1 MPITNDNLNKKLY
14 QLLKVQGFDPVPK
27 DSKGQTTPVPDEAE
41 VFRFTFKVD
50 GKPVGPAWITVD
62 SNQDLKVYYDDETM
76 GAVNEDGGE
85 GRIDDFTEF
94 LQQLKQWAQRRQLG
108 FDVENQDHLESDMA
122 QREYM
127 KNKERISEGYY
138 PMGKTASYND
148 SVPSVKII
156 LQHTKAIQEGEQR
169 FRNIA
174 KIFLENT
181 VGERILAPTTR
192 PGIAKVYA
200 RHLAEGGLPHDE
212 RWNHIGGL
220 VEEYTKMAG
229 FVRATRGNQFNESAQ
244 QLVNE
249 GINHYQSLR
258 ETLSRMIGH
267 KGYNA
272 YFESWTPTLME
283 DETDTDT
290 LNELFVQ
297 ETMDP
302 RIESVMPILSRIHKK
317 VNEMSEVKSLEEWAD
332 NLIGEATDLTSIPE
346 DDLDEGLDPEKRGR
360 LNDLIDLYRDATE
373 PDDYYDRGDYEPE
386 EVIDMIRQEFGDK
399 IASQVEAG
407 ADKMHFPRHGIQRSD
422 PLGWKKPA
430 DRITKAGKMYKQDSD
445 YMKNTIKS
453 RYKLSGKSA
462 TEGVEEGLGDVAKKV
477 GSALKTGAKAVG
489 KAIVGKDDD
498 ELLRDLKKRAGV
510 RNPETGKPSMAY
522 SDVEKV
528 DEVDMGQYDAA
539 KSSPKHNNDDQVFKN
554 FREKLRQYEKDS
566 AQPKKKDSE
575 KVDEDLGPEQKRVGQ
590 LGPTEKVGKKGAVG
604 KLVGAN
610 ESVNNQANLVRE
622 DLKSTPPFPGVPA
635 GRKEMQKPRPAT
647 QDEING
653 LTAMSKSHT
662 LAPDLMIYWW
672 QDPKLKEFTR
682 EQWQDLEKKL
692 AAARAKNQKYP
703 AITRTSPTSKTAAKP
718 SSMINR
724 IRAGMPTRGTGMN
737 EDWRSEIQDIDDWAN
752 AVREKLKATPLA
764 QRLSMA
770 QKLSQIENKNFGS
783 ELTDRPRYNNQT
795 GKPDSNRTLKAFTNV
810 VYEVYTDLENQAVQA
825 AGPQA
830 GGFGSATVNQTA
842 MNANAQAQQDASMAN
857 HYQQHIDDYALMAND
872 DFIEWFEK
880 AKESLLA
887 NPSDDNARRL
897 SADQVK
903 RFGSKLIGQIEPHRA
918 GYRDAYYTPQVKN
931 ILDNDVALMYEIE
944 RRQNRNFEEF
954 MDNIEAWRKNWSKVS
969 DKNKEKLANMTGKS
983 IEDLEEYIAGS
994 SFDQAKPD
1002 TNENFINTDAQA
1014 VVTEM
1019 DKSEDNKG
1027 PEGKATP
1034 VKAKD
1039 FAKDAGKKLN
1049 KQMDK
1054 AHKKDVKE
1062 GQEDLDAILR
1072 IIKK

>member
-27 DSKGQTTPVPDEAE
+27 DSKGETTPVPDEAE

-50 GKPVGPAWITVD
+50 GKPVGPAWVTVD

-138 PMGKTASYND
+138 PMGKSASYND

-156 LQHTKAIQEGEQR
+156 LQHTRQIQEGEQR

-200 RHLAEGGLPHDE
+200 RHLAEGGLPHDD
-212 RWNHIGGL
+212 RWNHIGSL

-267 KGYNA
+267 KGYHA
-272 YFESWTPTLME
+272 YFESYTPALME
-283 DETDTDT
+283 DETDNDT

-302 RIESVMPILSRIHKK
+302 RIESVMPILSRLQKK
-317 VNEMSEVKSLEEWAD
+317 VNEMSEVKELEEWAN
-332 NLIGEATDLTSIPE
+332 NLLEAPGAETLAHNEKTATNNLKAFGLAE
-346 DDLDEGLDPEKRGR
+346 DDAEDASKKIQIPAAQRKEKGGDWKVSTKDLEKAKEKNISGPEGIKALHKRLQQADEG
-360 LNDLIDLYRDATE
+360 I
-373 PDDYYDRGDYEPE
+373 
-386 EVIDMIRQEFGDK
+386 
-399 IASQVEAG
+399 
-407 ADKMHFPRHGIQRSD
+407 
-422 PLGWKKPA
+422 
-430 DRITKAGKMYKQDSD
+430 
-445 YMKNTIKS
+445 
-453 RYKLSGKSA
+453 
-462 TEGVEEGLGDVAKKV
+462 GDVAKKV
-477 GSALKTGAKAVG
+477 GGALKKGAKAVG
-489 KAIVGKDDD
+489 KAIVGPDDE

-510 RNPETGKPSMAY
+510 RNPQTGKPSMAY

-528 DEVDMGQYDAA
+528 DEVDLGQYDAV
-539 KSSPKHNNDDQVFKN
+539 KSPLKGKDTSDWDKN
-554 FREKLRQYEKDS
+554 FREKLKQYTKELDQRQKEN
-566 AQPKKKDSE
+566 KKKVE
-575 KVDEDLGPEQKRVGQ
+575 KGDEQDVAEDLDANQKRVGQ
-590 LGPTEKVGKKGAVG
+590 LGPTEKVGKKGPVG

-610 ESVNNQANLVRE
+610 ESIQ
-622 DLKSTPPFPGVPA
+622 SG
-635 GRKEMQKPRPAT
+635 
-647 QDEING
+647 
-653 LTAMSKSHT
+653 
-662 LAPDLMIYWW
+662 
-672 QDPKLKEFTR
+672 
-682 EQWQDLEKKL
+682 KK
-692 AAARAKNQKYP
+692 NT
-703 AITRTSPTSKTAAKP
+703 I
-718 SSMINR
+718 
-724 IRAGMPTRGTGMN
+724 N

-752 AVREKLKATPLA
+752 AVREKLKAIPPA

-783 ELTDRPRYNNQT
+783 ELTDRPSYNPQT
-795 GKPDSNRTLKAFTNV
+795 GKPDPNRTLKNLSNV
-810 VYEVYTDLENQAVQA
+810 VYEVYRDLMKVT
-825 AGPQA
+825 GPTA
-830 GGFGSATVNQTA
+830 GGFGSATVDQSA
-842 MNANAQAQQDASMAN
+842 MNAAQQAQQDASMAN

-872 DFIEWFEK
+872 DFMPWFEK

-897 SADQVK
+897 SSDQVK

-954 MDNIEAWRKNWSKVS
+954 MDNIEAWRKNWNKVS
-969 DKNKEKLANMTGKS
+969 DKNKEKLANMTGKT
-983 IEDLEEYIAGS
+983 IEDLEEYIAGG
-994 SFDQAKPD
+994 SFDQARPD
-1002 TNENFINTDAQA
+1002 ANENFINTDAQA

-1019 DKSEDNKG
+1019 DKD
-1027 PEGKATP
+1027 
-1034 VKAKD
+1034 
-1039 FAKDAGKKLN
+1039 
-1049 KQMDK
+1049 
-1054 AHKKDVKE
+1054 HKEEVKE

-1072 IIKK
+1072 IVQK